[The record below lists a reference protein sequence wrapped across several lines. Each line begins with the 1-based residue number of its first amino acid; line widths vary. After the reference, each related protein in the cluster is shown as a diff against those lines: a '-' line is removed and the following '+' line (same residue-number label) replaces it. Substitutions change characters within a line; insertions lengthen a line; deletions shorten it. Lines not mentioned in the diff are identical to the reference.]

1 MAEARGIRSLDS
13 MKEVKSISL
22 ALENCESIP
31 IDRKHVGEFLC
42 NNIASRVLRIA
53 CNSIANQQLCDEL
66 FVEINKDA
74 NVKYSCFGQES
85 EEPAFDRLTKCPDVV
100 GVEIVYEDDSSD
112 YLLVPW
118 NEDND
123 YANKYQSTY
132 VSKCGHLYL
141 MVSKTRTVQ
150 DLLKGQDVD
159 DWNRDWPWT

>member
-1 MAEARGIRSLDS
+1 

-22 ALENCESIP
+22 ALENCESIS
-31 IDRKHVGEFLC
+31 IDRKFVGEFLC
-42 NNIASRVLRIA
+42 NNITSRVFRIA
-53 CNSIANQQLCDEL
+53 CNSIAKQQLCDEL
-66 FVEINKDA
+66 FIEINEDA

-123 YANKYQSTY
+123 YANKYLCKQ
-132 VSKCGHLYL
+132 VWPPVFDGQQNEDRAGFVERARCGRLEPGLAMDL
-141 MVSKTRTVQ
+141 MV
-150 DLLKGQDVD
+150 LE
-159 DWNRDWPWT
+159 PF